1 MRKVEKRGCAQEE
14 FIPEKVVCSCVKA
27 GVPVEIAREIAEAVA
42 RDVGESITSEELRY
56 RVLEMIRDRNR
67 EWEANW
73 FLFERAV
80 KRRSTC

>member
-1 MRKVEKRGCAQEE
+1 MLSGGPRNSCERRKSGR
-14 FIPEKVVCSCVKA
+14 A
-27 GVPVEIAREIAEAVA
+27 GVPVGIARGIAEAVA

-80 KRRSTC
+80 KRRNTC